1 MKRGTETGLPGER
14 NGTMRVPFRG
24 SEQGGSSKGVVDIGG
39 ATPMRRMIE
48 DLLLVMP
55 MATTFLIIVT
65 SEENPK

>member
-1 MKRGTETGLPGER
+1 
-14 NGTMRVPFRG
+14 MRVPFRG

-48 DLLLVMP
+48 VLLLVMP